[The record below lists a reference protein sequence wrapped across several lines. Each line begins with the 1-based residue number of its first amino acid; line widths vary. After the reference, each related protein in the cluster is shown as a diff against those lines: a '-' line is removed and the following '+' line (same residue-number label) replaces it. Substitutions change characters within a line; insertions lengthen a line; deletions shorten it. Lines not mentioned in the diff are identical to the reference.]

1 MNIHQF
7 LLILLAR
14 KRLILSTLLVTVLL
28 ALGWSLVQQK
38 TYTATASVLLNYKG
52 VDPLTGLTM
61 PGQLMPGYMATQMD
75 IIGSKNVALRVVD
88 SLRLASSPAV
98 VRQFQE
104 ATEGKGTVRDWL
116 ADLLLKKLQIMPSRE
131 SSVVEISFDGA
142 DPAFAAAVAN
152 AFAGEYQKA
161 TVQLKTEPAKN
172 ASTYFNE
179 QTRQLRDN
187 VEAAQAR
194 LSKYQQEKGIVS
206 LDNNRVDVELSRLND
221 LSAQLVVAQAAAME
235 ANSREQAAG
244 GNGAAGSAINSPD
257 VANNALIQNLRVTL
271 ASAEAKLAEAG
282 SRYGRN
288 HPQYQSA
295 SAEVAKLRSELG
307 SAVGTVTRSVGAN
320 ADVLRQREAE
330 LRTELAAQKTRVL
343 ELNRTRDELG
353 VMLKDLDS
361 AQRAYDSA
369 SERFSQTRIEAQ
381 SEQSDISVL
390 NPATAPLEPSGP
402 RVLLNT
408 LVSILLG
415 TILGVGLA
423 LMLELLNRPVRSS
436 SDVRDM
442 LGIPVL
448 GAIEW
453 SAPRVRRSSMAR
465 LMGPRRLLRLN

>member
-1 MNIHQF
+1 MNIRQF

-14 KRLILSTLLVTVLL
+14 KRLIVGTLLATVLL

-88 SLRLASSPAV
+88 SLQLASSPAV

-235 ANSREQAAG
+235 ASSRER
-244 GNGAAGSAINSPD
+244 AAGSAATGAPINSPD

-271 ASAEAKLAEAG
+271 ANAEAKLAEAS

-330 LRTELAAQKTRVL
+330 LQAELAAQKTRVL

-423 LMLELLNRPVRSS
+423 LMLELVNRPVRSS
-436 SDVRDM
+436 GDVRDM

-453 SAPRVRRSSMAR
+453 SAPRVRRNGVRR
-465 LMGPRRLLRLN
+465 LMAPRRLLRLN